1 VLFCRFLGTYLGEDV
16 AVKVLRAEH
25 LNNNVLNEFSQEVY
39 ILRYLPFYEL
49 LEHICDVVKYP
60 IFTYNFWSN

>member
-1 VLFCRFLGTYLGEDV
+1 MLLCRFHGTYLGEDV

-25 LNNNVLNEFSQEVY
+25 LNKNVLNEFTQEVY

-49 LEHICDVVKYP
+49 LV
-60 IFTYNFWSN
+60 T

>member
-1 VLFCRFLGTYLGEDV
+1 MLLCRFHGTYLGEDV

-25 LNNNVLNEFSQEVY
+25 LNKNVLNEFTQEVY

-49 LEHICDVVKYP
+49 PVTYLNILYP
-60 IFTYNFWSN
+60 LITLWNN

>member
-1 VLFCRFLGTYLGEDV
+1 VLFCRFLGTYLGENV

-25 LNNNVLNEFSQEVY
+25 LNKNVLNEFSQEVY

-49 LEHICDVVKYP
+49 LEHM
-60 IFTYNFWSN
+60 